1 MIFSHSLVFWF
12 WVLEGL
18 GFDKLVFGE
27 KVHFIKVNFIW
38 CYFGN
43 NLALFA
49 LLLS

>member
-27 KVHFIKVNFIW
+27 KVHFMNFLKVNFI
-38 CYFGN
+38 
-43 NLALFA
+43 
-49 LLLS
+49 